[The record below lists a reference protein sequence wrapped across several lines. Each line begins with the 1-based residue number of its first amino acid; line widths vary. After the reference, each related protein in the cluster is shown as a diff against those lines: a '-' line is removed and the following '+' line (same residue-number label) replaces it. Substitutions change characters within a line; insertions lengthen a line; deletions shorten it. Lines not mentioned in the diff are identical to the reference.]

1 MDIKVQKWGNSLA
14 IRIPKIYAKEINI
27 DHGSAITINMEDN
40 KLILEPKQKE
50 EKLKALLSKITKE
63 NIHDEVET
71 GEGVGNEA
79 W

>member
-1 MDIKVQKWGNSLA
+1 MEIKVQKWGNSLA

-27 DHGSAITINMEDN
+27 DLGSAITINREDN
-40 KLILEPKQKE
+40 KLILVPKQKE

>member
-1 MDIKVQKWGNSLA
+1 MEIKVQKWGNSLA

-27 DHGSAITINMEDN
+27 DQGSAITINREDN

-71 GEGVGNEA
+71 GEGVGNES

>member
-1 MDIKVQKWGNSLA
+1 MEIKVQKWGNSLA
-14 IRIPKIYAKEINI
+14 VRIPKIYAKEINI
-27 DHGSAITINMEDN
+27 DQGSAITINRKDN

-50 EKLKALLSKITKE
+50 EKLKALLSKITDE
-63 NIHDEVET
+63 NIHDEIET

>member
-1 MDIKVQKWGNSLA
+1 MEIEVQKWGNSLA
-14 IRIPKIYAKEINI
+14 IRIPKIYAKEISI
-27 DHGSAITINMEDN
+27 DKGSAITINREDN

-50 EKLKALLSKITKE
+50 EKLNALLSKITKE
-63 NIHDEVET
+63 NIHDEIET

>member
-1 MDIKVQKWGNSLA
+1 MGQA
-14 IRIPKIYAKEINI
+14 AF
-27 DHGSAITINMEDN
+27 
-40 KLILEPKQKE
+40 QKE
-50 EKLKALLSKITKE
+50 EKLKALLSEITKE

>member
-14 IRIPKIYAKEINI
+14 VRIPKIYAKEINI
-27 DHGSAITINMEDN
+27 DQGSAITINMEDN

>member
-1 MDIKVQKWGNSLA
+1 MEIKVQKWGNSLA

-27 DHGSAITINMEDN
+27 DQGSAITINREDN

-50 EKLKALLSKITKE
+50 EKLNALLSKITKE

>member
-1 MDIKVQKWGNSLA
+1 MEIKVQKWGNSLA
-14 IRIPKIYAKEINI
+14 VKIPKIFAKEIII
-27 DHGSAITINMEDN
+27 DKGSAITINREDK
-40 KLILEPKQKE
+40 KLILEPKQKG

-63 NIHDEVET
+63 NIHDEIET